1 MRVIPLVVLISLSS
15 LVLGGRALASGA
27 FPAHHEAFAPP
38 LQSLPQDLPYG
49 FKGRA
54 LDLYGDGRAELVT
67 GLWDENT
74 DDAYVQ
80 IRKFGHSLWETD
92 SVSLLHIK
100 RPADGYSP
108 NAVAA
113 ADLNGDGWLDLVV
126 PLGDSVV
133 VLPGV
138 APGVFGAPID
148 VAYAPEVGG
157 VAVADFDGDGV
168 LDLAVSL
175 SVDRRVRILHG
186 VSPYSFLQIA
196 EFPTHAR
203 PYDVFVRDWNG
214 DGKPDV
220 LVSADTSS
228 TILMNDGA
236 GSFQATEVATS
247 QARPAGD
254 FNGDGHEDL
263 ISRSGVFLGRGD
275 GSFQNVL
282 PLSGLASVA
291 AADLDG
297 DGRLDLIGV
306 MSGTP
311 AQMWVRRG
319 HGDGSFEAPTYHPY
333 ARGLLGETLA
343 ADFDGDGHID
353 VGEAGARGTDLVMF
367 GLGNGLFPEPLPVAI
382 NSPISFV
389 RKGEFGSHTGRDLLV
404 VSRASNSMALLH
416 STGLATWS
424 APDTIALPGTP
435 VAYGPK
441 IADLNGDGL
450 DDVVLGYTDQP
461 FVSYWLTDANG
472 HFGPRNDLGASN
484 LATLDVAL
492 GDIDHDGAVDIL
504 IQPGYSQGLSQNM
517 IWYRNRGNG
526 QFDYRV
532 LTYQGFGSL
541 QIRDLNGDG
550 IPDLAMMSGSYGI
563 SVVLGPI
570 VFGTPVDFTPPAP
583 YFAQK
588 FVIGRFDSD
597 SIPDLVLTN
606 SGGGAWF
613 FRGNGDGFIFNP
625 AVGVPVATLG
635 MDAYTADLDG
645 DGRDEIVNGTT
656 VTRFK
661 PDGTV
666 DDVFGFA
673 VTAGAGSGTSA
684 ALDVDGNGTLDLV
697 GSGAGDL
704 SLRVMLN
711 KAGTQTLGVRPPAG
725 GPHRL
730 ALAPTANPCGTSVR
744 VRLASASA
752 EPVTLELL
760 DVLGRRLHVAVARPG
775 AGNSIDVDL
784 GATANLPA
792 GVYLVR
798 ARQHQV
804 SAVTRAIV
812 IH

>member
-1 MRVIPLVVLISLSS
+1 MRVIRLVVLISLSS

-27 FPAHHEAFAPP
+27 FPAHHEVFGSP
-38 LQSLPQDLPYG
+38 LQNGPYVL
-49 FKGRA
+49 KGRA
-54 LDLYGDGRAELVT
+54 LDLHGDGRAELVT
-67 GLWDENT
+67 GLWDEFT

-80 IRKFGHSLWETD
+80 IRRFGHSLWEAD
-92 SVSLLHIK
+92 SVSLLLIK
-100 RPADGYSP
+100 GPTGGYAP
-108 NAVAA
+108 YAVAA
-113 ADLNGDGWLDLVV
+113 ADLNGDGLLDLVV
-126 PLGDSVV
+126 PLEDSVV

-148 VAYAPEVGG
+148 VAHAPDVGG

-186 VSPYSFLQIA
+186 VSPYSFVQSA
-196 EFPTHAR
+196 EFPTHAH
-203 PYDVFVRDWNG
+203 PYDVFVRDWIG

-220 LVSADTSS
+220 LVSADTAS
-228 TILMNDGA
+228 TVLMNDGA

-263 ISRSGVFLGRGD
+263 ISPSGVFLGRGD

-282 PLSGLASVA
+282 PLSGLVSVA
-291 AADLDG
+291 AADLDE
-297 DGRLDLIGV
+297 DARLDLIGV
-306 MSGTP
+306 VSGTP

-319 HGDGSFEAPTYHPY
+319 RGDGSFEPPTYHAY
-333 ARGLLGETLA
+333 ARGGLGETLA
-343 ADFDGDGHID
+343 ADFDGDGHVD
-353 VGEAGARGTDLVMF
+353 VGEAGVRGTDPVMF
-367 GLGNGLFPEPLPVAI
+367 GLGNGSFPEPWPVAI
-382 NSPISFV
+382 SSPISFV

-416 STGLATWS
+416 FTGLATWS
-424 APDTIALPGTP
+424 APDTIALPGTA

-450 DDVVLGYTDQP
+450 DDVVLGYTNQP

-472 HFGPRNDLGASN
+472 HFGPRIDLGASN

-492 GDIDHDGAVDIL
+492 GDIDHDGRVDIL
-504 IQPGYSQGLSQNM
+504 IQPGYSQGLSENLF
-517 IWYRNRGNG
+517 WYWNRGNG
-526 QFDYRV
+526 QFDYRA
-532 LTYQGFGSL
+532 LPYEGFGSL
-541 QIRDLNGDG
+541 EIGDLNGDG
-550 IPDLAMMSGSYGI
+550 IPDLAMINVGPPYSYGI
-563 SVVLGPI
+563 AVVLGPI
-570 VFGTPVDFTPPAP
+570 VFGTPANFWPPQV
-583 YFAQK
+583 FFGQK
-588 FVIGRFDSD
+588 FVVGRFDGD
-597 SIPDLVLTN
+597 NIPDLVLQN
-606 SGGGAWF
+606 YSAWYF
-613 FRGNGDGFIFNP
+613 HGNGDGSFGP
-625 AVGVPVATLG
+625 GVGLPGAVALG

-645 DGRDEIVNGTT
+645 DGREEIVSGTS

-661 PDGTV
+661 PDGSV
-666 DDVFGFA
+666 DGVFTFA
-673 VTAGAGSGTSA
+673 VTAGGGSGTSVA
-684 ALDVDGNGTLDLV
+684 ADVDGNGTLDLV
-697 GSGAGDL
+697 GSGARDL

-711 KAGTQTLGVRPPAG
+711 KAGKQTLAVRPPAG

-730 ALAPTANPCGTSVR
+730 ALAPTANPCGRSVR
-744 VRLASASA
+744 VRIASASA

-760 DVLGRRLHVAVARPG
+760 DVQGRRLHVAVARPG
-775 AGNSIDVDL
+775 AGDSIDVDL
-784 GATANLPA
+784 GATAGLPA

-798 ARQHQV
+798 ARQHQA